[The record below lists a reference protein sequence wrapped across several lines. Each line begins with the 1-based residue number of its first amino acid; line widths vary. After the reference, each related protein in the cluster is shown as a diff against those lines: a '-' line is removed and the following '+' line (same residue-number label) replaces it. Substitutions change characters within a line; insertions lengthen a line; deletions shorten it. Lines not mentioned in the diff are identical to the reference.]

1 MLDVLN
7 LCRGFPL
14 VTLAAGEVLIRE
26 KEKDDRLYVLAE
38 GAVEVYRDNV
48 IIAFVSEPGAVF
60 GEMSLLLG
68 IDHTANVRAIA
79 GAKVHV
85 IDDAIARLRSNPA
98 LLLPIAQLLARRLRS
113 STTYLVDL
121 KKQFEHHRDH
131 FGMMDEILES
141 LSHQQGGDFKP
152 GDGSRAEP

>member
-1 MLDVLN
+1 M
-7 LCRGFPL
+7 
-14 VTLAAGEVLIRE
+14 
-26 KEKDDRLYVLAE
+26 
-38 GAVEVYRDNV
+38 
-48 IIAFVSEPGAVF
+48 
-60 GEMSLLLG
+60 
-68 IDHTANVRAIA
+68 
-79 GAKVHV
+79 HV